1 VLSRLPALA
10 RLLLALTAINV
21 AVFAAFRVVFWAAF
35 HEASAGASWADIL
48 KALYLGFKFDLR
60 LALLLGLP
68 LALLGWIP
76 IFNPA
81 RWRAA
86 RIAWLG
92 YLAAAQCVVLLLYF
106 VDFGHYSYVR
116 ERLNA
121 SLADH
126 LTPVAVAARVA
137 WETYPVLPGVLGLL
151 LLVSGYAW
159 LVRRAARGALAPVA
173 EPLGKWPRRAAV
185 GALAALYLLGIY
197 GKWSRYPLRW
207 SEAYFSSSEAV
218 AALALNPVLFLAD
231 TAANS
236 GRPYD
241 ASKVRE
247 HYPYIASLLGVKA
260 PDPQNLVFARY
271 VTPRNRPSVKYNLVV
286 IHLESFAAFKAGV
299 FGNRLDAT
307 PQFDAIAREGILF
320 TNFFVPT
327 VPTARSVFTMMTGIP
342 DVMSPNTTASRNPL
356 VVNQHTLVNALGG
369 YSKYYFLG
377 GSATW
382 GNIRGLFAHNV
393 PGLHIYE
400 EGDYDAPQADGWGV
414 SDIVLFEKALE
425 AFGREKKPFFAF
437 IQTAGNHRPYTIP
450 EDRRGFELKQVDG
463 AALKDNGFD
472 NLAAYNGLR
481 FLDYSLETFFS
492 RARQAPY
499 FRNTVFVLYGDHGNP
514 SNQPTAWEQLRLTGY
529 HVPLVIYAPGLIK
542 GARRIDFTAS
552 LPDSLPTYLGLLGV
566 PYLNTGLGRDL
577 LNLAPDDPHFSLLDQ
592 NGLLD
597 DEFFL
602 RLDPGGPRLFRY
614 RSQAALE
621 DVHARYPEKLAE
633 LQRLHE
639 ALFETSK
646 YLLYHN
652 PARAHA
658 PDGSVVQQAA
668 AR

>member
-1 VLSRLPALA
+1 MLGRLPALV
-10 RLLLALTAINV
+10 RFLLAVTAINV

-35 HEASAGASWADIL
+35 HEASASASWADIL
-48 KALYLGFKFDLR
+48 RALYLGLKFDLR

-76 IFNPA
+76 VFNPA
-81 RWRAA
+81 RRSAA

-92 YLAAAQCVVLLLYF
+92 YLALAQCVVLLLYF

-116 ERLNA
+116 ARLNA

-137 WETYPVLPGVLGLL
+137 WETYPILPGVLGLL

-159 LVRRAARGALAPVA
+159 LVRRAARSALAPVTD
-173 EPLGKWPRRAAV
+173 PLGKWPRRAAV

-197 GKWSRYPLRW
+197 GKWSWYPLRW

-231 TAANS
+231 TAANAS
-236 GRPYD
+236 RPYD
-241 ASKVRE
+241 TSKVRE
-247 HYPYIASLLGVKA
+247 HYPYMASLLGIKA

-271 VTPRNRPSVKYNLVV
+271 VTPRNRPAIKYNLVV

-320 TNFFVPT
+320 TNFFVPE

-342 DVMSPNTTASRNPL
+342 DVSPNTTASRNPL
-356 VVNQHTLVNALGG
+356 VVNQHTLVNALEG
-369 YSKYYFLG
+369 YAKYYFLG

-393 PGLHIYE
+393 PGLQIYE

-414 SDIVLFEKALE
+414 SDVVLFEKALE
-425 AFGREKKPFFAF
+425 VLDKEKKPFFAF

-450 EDRRGFELKQVDG
+450 EDRRGFELRQVDG
-463 AALKDNGFD
+463 AALKENGFD
-472 NLAAYNGLR
+472 SPAAYNGLR
-481 FLDYSLETFFS
+481 YLDYSLETFFS
-492 RARQAPY
+492 RARRAAY
-499 FRNTVFVLYGDHGNP
+499 FQNTVFVMYGDHGNP
-514 SNQPTAWEQLRLTGY
+514 SNQPTSWEQLRLTGF
-529 HVPLVIYAPGLIK
+529 HVPLVIYAPGLIQ
-542 GARRIDFTAS
+542 GARRIDFAAS
-552 LPDSLPTYLGLLGV
+552 LTDSLPTALGLLGI
-566 PYLNTGLGRDL
+566 PYVNTGLGRDL
-577 LNLAPDDPHFSLLDQ
+577 LSLAPNDPHYSLIDR
-592 NGLLD
+592 NGVLD
-597 DEFFL
+597 DQFYM
-602 RLDPGGPRLFRY
+602 RLDPGGARLFRY

-621 DVHARYPEKLAE
+621 DVSGQYPEKLAE
-633 LQRLHE
+633 LERLHE
-639 ALFETSK
+639 ALYETSK

-658 PDGSVVQQAA
+658 PEGSVVGQAA

>member
-1 VLSRLPALA
+1 MLGRLPALV
-10 RLLLALTAINV
+10 RFLLAVTAINV

-35 HEASAGASWADIL
+35 HEASASASWADIL
-48 KALYLGFKFDLR
+48 RALYLGLKFDLR

-76 IFNPA
+76 VFNPA
-81 RWRAA
+81 RRSAA

-92 YLAAAQCVVLLLYF
+92 YLALAQCVVLLLYF

-116 ERLNA
+116 ARLNA

-137 WETYPVLPGVLGLL
+137 WETYPILPGVLGLL

-159 LVRRAARGALAPVA
+159 LVRRAARSALAPVTD
-173 EPLGKWPRRAAV
+173 PLGKWPRRAAV

-197 GKWSRYPLRW
+197 GKWSWYPLRW

-231 TAANS
+231 TAANAS
-236 GRPYD
+236 RPYD
-241 ASKVRE
+241 TSKVRE
-247 HYPYIASLLGVKA
+247 HYPYMASLLGIKA

-271 VTPRNRPSVKYNLVV
+271 VTPRNRPAIKYNLVV

-320 TNFFVPT
+320 TNFFVPE

-342 DVMSPNTTASRNPL
+342 DVSPNTTASRNPL
-356 VVNQHTLVNALGG
+356 VVNQHTLVNALEG
-369 YSKYYFLG
+369 YAKYYFLG

-393 PGLHIYE
+393 PGLQIYE

-414 SDIVLFEKALE
+414 SDVVLFEKALE
-425 AFGREKKPFFAF
+425 VLDKEKKPFFAF

-450 EDRRGFELKQVDG
+450 EDRRGFELRQVDG
-463 AALKDNGFD
+463 AALKENGFD
-472 NLAAYNGLR
+472 SPAAYNGLR
-481 FLDYSLETFFS
+481 YLDYSLETFFS
-492 RARQAPY
+492 RARRAAY
-499 FRNTVFVLYGDHGNP
+499 FQNTVFVMYGDHGNP
-514 SNQPTAWEQLRLTGY
+514 SNQPTSWEQLRLTGF
-529 HVPLVIYAPGLIK
+529 HVPLVIYAPGLIQ
-542 GARRIDFTAS
+542 GARRIDFAAS
-552 LPDSLPTYLGLLGV
+552 LTDSLPTALGLLGI
-566 PYLNTGLGRDL
+566 PYVNTGLGRDL
-577 LNLAPDDPHFSLLDQ
+577 LSLAPNDPHYSLIDR
-592 NGLLD
+592 NGVLD
-597 DEFFL
+597 DQFYM
-602 RLDPGGPRLFRY
+602 RLDPGGARLFRY

-621 DVHARYPEKLAE
+621 DVSGQYPEKLAE
-633 LQRLHE
+633 LERLHE
-639 ALFETSK
+639 ALYETSK

-658 PDGSVVQQAA
+658 PEGSLVGQAA

>member
-1 VLSRLPALA
+1 MLRRLPALV

-21 AVFAAFRVVFWAAF
+21 AVFAAFRIVFWAAF
-35 HEASAGASWADIL
+35 HADSASASWADVL

-81 RWRAA
+81 RRSGA

-92 YLAAAQCVVLLLYF
+92 YFALALCVVLFLYF

-116 ERLNA
+116 ARLNA

-126 LTPVAVAARVA
+126 LTPVAVAAQVA
-137 WETYPVLPGVLGLL
+137 WETYPLVSGVLGLL

-159 LVRRAARGALAPVA
+159 LVRRAARSALAPVA
-173 EPLGKWPRRAAV
+173 EPLGKWPRRMAV

-197 GKWSRYPLRW
+197 GKWSWYPLRW

-218 AALALNPVLFLAD
+218 AALALNPVLFLVD
-231 TAANS
+231 TAANPS
-236 GRPYD
+236 RPYD
-241 ASKVRE
+241 TGKVRE
-247 HYPYIASLLGVKA
+247 HYPYVASLLGVKP
-260 PDPQNLVFARY
+260 PDPHNLVFARY
-271 VTPRNRPSVKYNLVV
+271 VTPRNKPAVKYNLVV

-307 PQFDAIAREGILF
+307 PRFDELAREGVLF

-327 VPTARSVFTMMTGIP
+327 APTARSVFTMLTGLP
-342 DVMSPNTTASRNPL
+342 DVSPNTTASRNPL
-356 VVNQHTLVNALGG
+356 VVNQHTLVNALEG
-369 YSKYYFLG
+369 YTKYYFLG

-393 PGLHIYE
+393 PGLRMYE

-425 AFGREKKPFFAF
+425 AFGKETKPFFAF

-450 EDRRGFELKQVDG
+450 EDRRGFELAQMDG
-463 AALKDNGFD
+463 AVLKDNGFD
-472 NLAAYNGLR
+472 GLAAFNGLR
-481 FLDYSLETFFS
+481 FLDYALGSFFS
-492 RARQAPY
+492 RVRQAPY
-499 FRNTVFVLYGDHGNP
+499 FRNTVFVMYGDHGNP
-514 SNQPTAWEQLRLTGY
+514 STRQTPWEQLRLTGN

-542 GARRIDFTAS
+542 GGRRIDFAAS
-552 LPDSLPTYLGLLGV
+552 LTDSLPTSLGLLGV

-577 LNLAPDDPHFSLLDQ
+577 LNLAPGDPHFSMI
-592 NGLLD
+592 GEKGVLD

-602 RLDPGGPRLFRY
+602 RLDPGGARLFRY
-614 RSQAALE
+614 RSQEATE
-621 DVHARYPEKLAE
+621 DVGEKYPEKLAE
-633 LQRLHE
+633 LRRLQE
-639 ALFETSK
+639 ALYETSK

-658 PDGSVVQQAA
+658 PGGSVAHQAA
-668 AR
+668 SR